1 MKLNQLPRSPEGRV
15 AAKRKGLG
23 IASGNGKTAG
33 RGTKGQSA
41 RSGGFHKVGFEGGQM
56 PLQRR
61 LPKRGFRSPFKEFYA
76 LVQVEDLERF
86 PSGAE
91 VRLEDMCAKGLV
103 GNRKDG
109 IKLLGDGT
117 ISKALTVYADKCSR
131 SAQEKIE
138 SAGGRVVLSG
148 ASS

>member
-1 MKLNQLPRSPEGRV
+1 MKLNQLPRSPAGRV

-76 LVQVEDLERF
+76 LVQVEDLETF
-86 PSGAE
+86 PAGAE
-91 VRLEDMCAKGLV
+91 VRLEDLRAKGLV
-103 GNRKDG
+103 GALKDG
-109 IKLLGDGT
+109 VKLLGDGT

-131 SAQEKIE
+131 SAQEKVE
-138 SAGGRVVLSG
+138 AAGGRVVLSG

>member
-1 MKLNQLPRSPEGRV
+1 MKLNQLPRSPAGRV
-15 AAKRKGLG
+15 APKRKGLG

-33 RGTKGQSA
+33 RGTKGQAA
-41 RSGGFHKVGFEGGQM
+41 RSGGYHKVGFEGGQM

-76 LVQVEDLERF
+76 LVQVEDLEKF
-86 PSGAE
+86 DAGVE
-91 VRLEDMCAKGLV
+91 VRLEDLRAKGLV
-103 GNRKDG
+103 GQLKDG
-109 IKLLGDGT
+109 VKLLGDGT
-117 ISKALTVYADKCSR
+117 LSKALTVHVDKCSR

-138 SAGGRVVLSG
+138 AAGGRVVLSG

>member
-1 MKLNQLPRSPEGRV
+1 MKLNELPASPAGRV
-15 AAKRKGLG
+15 DAKRKGQG

-33 RGTKGQSA
+33 RGTKGQAA
-41 RSGGFHKVGFEGGQM
+41 RSGGYHKVGFEGGQM

-76 LVQVEDLERF
+76 LVQVEDLEIF

-91 VRLEDMCAKGLV
+91 VQIEDLRAKGLV
-103 GNRKDG
+103 GRLKDG
-109 IKLLGDGT
+109 VKVLGDGT
-117 ISKALTVYADKCSR
+117 LSKALVVHADKFSR

-138 SAGGRVVLSG
+138 AVGGRVVLSG